1 MSALPARALRRDA
14 ERNRATLLTAA
25 ERLLGRDA
33 HASMEAIARE
43 AGLSRRAVYGHFA
56 DREAL
61 LGELVRLGAE
71 RFNAI
76 AAAVPADDGAGAPIA
91 IARLTARLWDEA
103 AQVQVAAAIALDDAH
118 VQHTAAALAPL
129 RRRLLDLVLAGQ
141 EARSLRTDIPA
152 GTLAR
157 LIEETGRMIIIRLET
172 SSAAAARLLAVR
184 TVLSVAG
191 LSWRE
196 SDELLSAHPDL
207 TGPE

>member
-1 MSALPARALRRDA
+1 MSALPVRALRRDA
-14 ERNRATLLTAA
+14 EHNRATLLTAA
-25 ERLLGRDA
+25 QRLLARDA

-141 EARSLRTDIPA
+141 EAQSLRTDIPA

-172 SSAAAARLLAVR
+172 SSAAARLLAVR